1 MLTRPEWTGFLK
13 LFQVPHQRIYVL
25 GCFARHVT
33 IYSQQVRA
41 LNLIS
46 ALRRKELFANNPK
59 VAVIGGGRSC
69 VTSGS

>member
-33 IYSQQVRA
+33 IDSQQVRA

-46 ALRRKELFANNPK
+46 ALRREELFANNPK
-59 VAVIGGGRSC
+59 VAVIGSGRSC
-69 VTSGS
+69 VTTGS